1 MRNDQEELRRAQPYL
16 PRESSRQGLRNPS
29 RELLRHAATR
39 EEPIR
44 FLRSG
49 LDLLPEDVGFR
60 ASVAQGLVLTD
71 QWLEAEKHL
80 DELAQRASWDGSFTS
95 LFAAIVATD
104 HAKEALAALEQ
115 AGAHESWRPLYEA
128 LRAAAEG
135 SAKYL
140 RRVAPEV
147 RVVAEEILREIAPHL
162 YET

>member
-1 MRNDQEELRRAQPYL
+1 MCRRIP
-16 PRESSRQGLRNPS
+16 
-29 RELLRHAATR
+29 
-39 EEPIR
+39 
-44 FLRSG
+44 
-49 LDLLPEDVGFR
+49 
-60 ASVAQGLVLTD
+60 
-71 QWLEAEKHL
+71 
-80 DELAQRASWDGSFTS
+80 S

-104 HAKEALAALEQ
+104 HAKEALAVLEQ

-140 RRVAPEV
+140 RQVAPEV